1 MIALRAVLRS
11 TLARR
16 GSFLFSKIG
25 MMQIKIFTMPFNS
38 QLGIFDDGQFNDFSK
53 DKELVS
59 VNDYLFCRDEIHYLT
74 LVVKYK

>member
-1 MIALRAVLRS
+1 
-11 TLARR
+11 
-16 GSFLFSKIG
+16 

-59 VNDYLFCRDEIHYLT
+59 VNALVFCHMVRYNGDANFLGVRPLKIH
-74 LVVKYK
+74 